1 MRIVIAPDK
10 FKGTLTA
17 REAADAMARA
27 VRDRWPG
34 AEIAIV
40 PMADGGDGTLD
51 ALGGANVHD
60 EVTGPLGEPVHAAWR
75 LDGRAAVIESAA
87 ASGLVLAGGA
97 EANDPWGATTR
108 GVGELIG
115 LALDSGSIRI
125 VVGTGGV
132 AATDGGRGAIE
143 ALGDHVPFAP
153 GQVTVL
159 TDTTTTFVH
168 AAEVFGPQKGADA
181 ELVER
186 LTERL
191 RADAADWAERFGLDV
206 SVVPRSGAAG
216 GLSGALLA
224 AGAEVVDGAAFVAD
238 ALELSEALAESD
250 LALTGEGAFDA
261 TSIAGKGPGHVLSV
275 AARHRVPAVV
285 IAGVVA
291 PDAVGSRVFSMSE
304 VVGVERSLA
313 DAADALRVTT
323 TQALWQLDL

>member
-186 LTERL
+186 LTEDCGRMPRTGPSASDSTSRSCRG
-191 RADAADWAERFGLDV
+191 RAPPVV
-206 SVVPRSGAAG
+206 SRAPFSRPAPRS
-216 GLSGALLA
+216 ST
-224 AGAEVVDGAAFVAD
+224 VRP
-238 ALELSEALAESD
+238 S
-250 LALTGEGAFDA
+250 
-261 TSIAGKGPGHVLSV
+261 
-275 AARHRVPAVV
+275 
-285 IAGVVA
+285 
-291 PDAVGSRVFSMSE
+291 SRMPSN
-304 VVGVERSLA
+304 
-313 DAADALRVTT
+313 
-323 TQALWQLDL
+323 

>member
-17 REAADAMARA
+17 REAADAMALA
-27 VRDRWPG
+27 VRERWPG

-51 ALGGANVHD
+51 ALGGANVSD
-60 EVTGPLGEPVHAAWR
+60 EVTGPLGEPVRAAWR

-87 ASGLVLAGGA
+87 ASG
-97 EANDPWGATTR
+97 
-108 GVGELIG
+108 
-115 LALDSGSIRI
+115 
-125 VVGTGGV
+125 
-132 AATDGGRGAIE
+132 
-143 ALGDHVPFAP
+143 PFAP

-168 AAEVFGPQKGADA
+168 AAKVFGPQKGADA
-181 ELVER
+181 ALVER

-206 SVVPRSGAAG
+206 SIVPRSGAAG

-224 AGAEVVDGAAFVAD
+224 AGAEVVDGAAYVAQ

-250 LALTGEGAFDA
+250 LALTGEGTFDA

-275 AARHRVPAVV
+275 AARHRVPAIV

-291 PDAVGSRVFSMSE
+291 ADAAGSRVFSMSE
-304 VVGVERSLA
+304 VVGAEHALA
-313 DAADALRVTT
+313 DPADALRVTT